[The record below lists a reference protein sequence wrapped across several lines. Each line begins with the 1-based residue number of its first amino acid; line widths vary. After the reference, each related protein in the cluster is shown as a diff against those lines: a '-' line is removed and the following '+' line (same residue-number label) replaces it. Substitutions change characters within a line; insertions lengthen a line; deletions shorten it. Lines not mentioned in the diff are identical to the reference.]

1 MSCLFSLKPE
11 SNSFLG
17 LSAGGGGALCLPR
30 LEVSLKAGR
39 SRSQKFPRAVGRWCS
54 LAKVASLAI
63 PSSPAGAAKARKEEQ
78 QWSAK
83 AVISLPSPRSR
94 LLLLL
99 SRSLRMRCSTPDPGG
114 NVRHAPAPLLFRP
127 PVGIRTVTWPHTS
140 APPPAPNQSTKVLA
154 NPRCFLCTHFPATPP
169 APPRDPSLNSRPVL
183 LSRQTWW
190 QNDVN

>member
-1 MSCLFSLKPE
+1 MPSQI
-11 SNSFLG
+11 
-17 LSAGGGGALCLPR
+17 GGFVR
-30 LEVSLKAGR
+30 SGR

-154 NPRCFLCTHFPATPP
+154 NPAAFFVRICPQCAQRHLAAAFSTPGLFCSP
-169 APPRDPSLNSRPVL
+169 DKLGGRM
-183 LSRQTWW
+183 T
-190 QNDVN
+190 